1 MTTPQAVRVDNLG
14 DHGIEIKILADT
26 KPAQQWALMGEI
38 RRRLKDRFDREGI
51 EIPWLHTK
59 VDFGNALVS
68 DGARPG
74 SRDD

>member
-1 MTTPQAVRVDNLG
+1 MDNLG

-38 RRRLKDRFDREGI
+38 QRRLKDRFDREGI